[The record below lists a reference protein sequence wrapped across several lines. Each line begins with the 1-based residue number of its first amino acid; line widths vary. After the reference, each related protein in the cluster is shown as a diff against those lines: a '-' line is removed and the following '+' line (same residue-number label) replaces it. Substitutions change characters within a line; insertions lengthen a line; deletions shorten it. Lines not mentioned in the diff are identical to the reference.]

1 MGMKHAGFLAGLL
14 AAMICSAPAMSQ
26 TRRDNDDK
34 KKTTTTTQTTR
45 KKTTTTTRS
54 SSGNSSSQ
62 VRRSSDRTKK
72 TGSSQTDKKTTTTV
86 RRSDGNKTTA
96 TQSGN
101 SNTTTVRRGSS
112 TTSGSGQ
119 TDKKKTTTTTVRRS
133 GTTTSSGS
141 GQTDKK
147 NTTTVRRG
155 SSATSGSG
163 NSVSSSS
170 KEGSGAAQTADRDRN
185 TTQAANVVSSTNVTR
200 RGLNSLNKNDS
211 RPDDGRGE
219 RENRYSYGN
228 DYRMDNHNVVRI
240 PPHERPFLPH
250 DRPGKFYG
258 HDPHCFGYRV
268 EYLPPHYHKVRY
280 YGVDYFRYGDVY
292 YRPFGK
298 VYVVCRPPV
307 GVVLDVALN
316 TLAFR
321 TVSFSFYNNVYRTYA
336 GFDSY
341 SRYIDEQNRTIAR
354 NNAII
359 AQQNAAMAMNLNMAQ
374 SSYDIANRLGLAQ
387 SYAYADRDYYY
398 DDGVFY
404 IINGGRY
411 QVIVPPAGALVE
423 ELPDDFETIILGG
436 SEFYKV
442 DDTVYR
448 VTMISGHPYLEVLG
462 QMYGRMADKYRGY

>member
-1 MGMKHAGFLAGLL
+1 
-14 AAMICSAPAMSQ
+14 
-26 TRRDNDDK
+26 
-34 KKTTTTTQTTR
+34 
-45 KKTTTTTRS
+45 
-54 SSGNSSSQ
+54 
-62 VRRSSDRTKK
+62 
-72 TGSSQTDKKTTTTV
+72 
-86 RRSDGNKTTA
+86 
-96 TQSGN
+96 
-101 SNTTTVRRGSS
+101 
-112 TTSGSGQ
+112 
-119 TDKKKTTTTTVRRS
+119 
-133 GTTTSSGS
+133 
-141 GQTDKK
+141 
-147 NTTTVRRG
+147 
-155 SSATSGSG
+155 
-163 NSVSSSS
+163 
-170 KEGSGAAQTADRDRN
+170 
-185 TTQAANVVSSTNVTR
+185 
-200 RGLNSLNKNDS
+200 
-211 RPDDGRGE
+211 
-219 RENRYSYGN
+219 
-228 DYRMDNHNVVRI
+228 MDNHNVVRI

-436 SEFYKV
+436 AEFYKV

>member
-1 MGMKHAGFLAGLL
+1 MKHAGILAGLL

-26 TRRDNDDK
+26 TRRDSDDK

-45 KKTTTTTRS
+45 KTTTTTSRS
-54 SSGNSSSQ
+54 SSGSSSSQ
-62 VRRSSDRTKK
+62 VRRSSDQTKK
-72 TGSSQTDKKTTTTV
+72 TGSSQTDKKTTTV

-96 TQSGN
+96 TQGGS

-112 TTSGSGQ
+112 TTSGNS
-119 TDKKKTTTTTVRRS
+119 
-133 GTTTSSGS
+133 
-141 GQTDKK
+141 QTDKK
-147 NTTTVRRG
+147 NTTTVRR
-155 SSATSGSG
+155 SG

-170 KEGSGAAQTADRDRN
+170 KEGSGAAQTADKDRN

-228 DYRMDNHNVVRI
+228 DYRMDNHDVVRI

-321 TVSFSFYNNVYRTYA
+321 TVSFSFYNNVYRTYS

-341 SRYIDEQNRTIAR
+341 SRYIDEQNRAIAR

-374 SSYDIANRLGLAQ
+374 NSYDIANRLGLAQ

-423 ELPDDFETIILGG
+423 ELPDDFETISLGG
-436 SEFYKV
+436 AEFYKV

>member
-1 MGMKHAGFLAGLL
+1 MGMKHAGILAGLL

-45 KKTTTTTRS
+45 KTTTTTTRS

-62 VRRSSDRTKK
+62 ARRSSDQTKK
-72 TGSSQTDKKTTTTV
+72 TTTKGSNSGTTAVRRNSGTTSQTDKK
-86 RRSDGNKTTA
+86 KT
-96 TQSGN
+96 
-101 SNTTTVRRGSS
+101 TTTVRRGSS
-112 TTSGSGQ
+112 TTSGSSQ
-119 TDKKKTTTTTVRRS
+119 SDKKNTTTTVRRS
-133 GTTTSSGS
+133 GTTTSSGNS
-141 GQTDKK
+141 QTDKK

-163 NSVSSSS
+163 NTVSSSS
-170 KEGSGAAQTADRDRN
+170 KEGSGAAQTADKDRN
-185 TTQAANVVSSTNVTR
+185 TTQAANVVSSTNVSR

-228 DYRMDNHNVVRI
+228 DYRMDNHDVVRI

-321 TVSFSFYNNVYRTYA
+321 TVSFSFYNSVYRTYS

-341 SRYIDEQNRTIAR
+341 SRYIDEQNCTIAR

-423 ELPDDFETIILGG
+423 ELPDDFETISLGG
-436 SEFYKV
+436 AEFYKV

-462 QMYGRMADKYRGY
+462 QMYGRMADRYRGY